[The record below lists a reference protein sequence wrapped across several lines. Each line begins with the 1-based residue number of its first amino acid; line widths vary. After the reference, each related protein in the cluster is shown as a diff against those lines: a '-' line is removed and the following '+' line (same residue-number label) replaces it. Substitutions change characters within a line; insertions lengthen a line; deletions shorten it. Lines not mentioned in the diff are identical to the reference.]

1 MLMAIMLIANDI
13 ANGLTKEYIALEFRS
28 EVELDVL
35 EILLSHAEHIT
46 RVGEEYIATLDVFC
60 HVLILA
66 LLELIKLLGIVA
78 LNPASLMEVNRLP
91 TTLGIIFVFKTILD
105 NLKLKL
111 TNSSYNTA
119 TIELVDKQ
127 LSNTLVHKL
136 LQSLLELLA
145 LHRVVVLNI
154 FKHLWRE

>member
-13 ANGLTKEYIALEFRS
+13 ANGMTKGYIALEFRS

-46 RVGEEYIATLDVFC
+46 RVSEEYIATLDIFC
-60 HVLILA
+60 HVLIFT

-78 LNPASLMEVNRLP
+78 LYPASLVEVNRFP

-111 TNSSYNTA
+111 TNSTYYTA

-127 LSNTLVHKL
+127 LGNTLVHKL